1 MSSRSGKSAPSR
13 SAEVRRVGSGAP
25 RRSCSS
31 LAKSLRAWDSIWPKS
46 RQCGTLCGCG
56 CGRPGGAGGGW
67 GAGVAVATTAGAGVA
82 VAGAAGAGV
91 AVATTAGAGEAVAT
105 TAGAGVAVA
114 GAAGAGVAVATTAGA
129 GVAVATTAGAG
140 VAVARA
146 VGGACCCCWPGTAI
160 GGSLASGGG
169 MRAGRGDGL
178 ARAPRGTAASAVAAT
193 ACCPPAVAATACC
206 PPAVGAAAC
215 CPLCKLA
222 WREEDVCPGPGP
234 AEATDDGNR
243 VCPASGPLAGSP
255 LAGNPLG
262 PCCCWTL
269 EAGRVCSSVA
279 TAGCA
284 ALPSSGVRAW
294 LPAAGVAVC
303 EAASLPSCATGAAG
317 GGGSLS
323 PLEPT

>member
-114 GAAGAGVAVATTAGA
+114 
-129 GVAVATTAGAG
+129 
-140 VAVARA
+140 RA

-178 ARAPRGTAASAVAAT
+178 ARAPRGTAAS
-193 ACCPPAVAATACC
+193 AVAATACC